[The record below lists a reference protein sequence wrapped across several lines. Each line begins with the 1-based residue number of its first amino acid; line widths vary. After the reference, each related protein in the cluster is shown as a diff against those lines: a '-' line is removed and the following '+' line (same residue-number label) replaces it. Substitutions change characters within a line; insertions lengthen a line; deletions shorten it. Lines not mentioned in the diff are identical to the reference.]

1 MQNFL
6 YSLVPHF
13 LTWKMGEIKE
23 NLHLSM
29 TSKHRHS
36 DSCSTTLFYWILT
49 EPFKERLILQMRIM
63 RPEMFRNRCKVTQ
76 LISGTNV
83 IRTQIRV
90 APKPLFFSMMPM
102 VENNNSSNN
111 NMSASFLVVWSAWAR
126 CGGSILGWDLHQGG
140 LTEEVT
146 LEQMTEMELKLIQ
159 AKGKL
164 IGCERGGK

>member
-1 MQNFL
+1 
-6 YSLVPHF
+6 
-13 LTWKMGEIKE
+13 
-23 NLHLSM
+23 M

-49 EPFKERLILQMRIM
+49 EPFKERLKMRIM

-111 NMSASFLVVWSAWAR
+111 NMSASFLVVWSA
-126 CGGSILGWDLHQGG
+126 
-140 LTEEVT
+140 
-146 LEQMTEMELKLIQ
+146 
-159 AKGKL
+159 
-164 IGCERGGK
+164 